1 MTRLERNI
9 NLAAVFGPFVVLAAI
24 APLAWRT
31 DLLNWS
37 DIAVFAVMYVVS
49 GLGVTVGYH
58 RLLTHRAF
66 QTHKWLEYAFA
77 ITGGL
82 AVQGRV
88 IDWVADHRKHHA
100 HTDEEG
106 DPHSP
111 HAGQGAGVR
120 GALRGLYHAHVGWL
134 FSEQG
139 RARPDKY
146 ARDLYEDPGMRR
158 IHRRFV
164 WIVGATFAIPFALG
178 FALTQSLHGALTALL
193 WGGLVRV
200 SLLHH
205 VTWSIN
211 SVCHFFGRRRFAT
224 DDYSTNVFWLALPVV
239 RRVLAPQPPRV
250 PALGLPRAAAVGD
263 RSFGAARAGAAA
275 ARADLERGRDHARA
289 PGADA
294 AGGLTVALLAL
305 RGVTLRSDPDVADP

>member
-1 MTRLERNI
+1 MTRLERNA
-9 NLAAVFGPFVVLAAI
+9 NLVAVFGPFVILAVV
-24 APLAWRT
+24 APLAWRSDVLGWT
-31 DLLNWS
+31 
-37 DIAVFAVMYVVS
+37 DIAIFAFMYVVS
-49 GLGVTVGYH
+49 AFGITIGFH

-66 QTHKWLEYAFA
+66 QTSKKLEYAFA
-77 ITGGL
+77 ILGSL

-111 HAGQGAGVR
+111 HAGQGAGIR

-134 FSEQG
+134 FTEQG

-158 IHRRFV
+158 IHRNFH
-164 WIVGATFAIPFALG
+164 WIVLSTFAIPFLLG

-193 WGGLVRV
+193 WAGLVRV

-205 VTWSIN
+205 ITWSIN

-224 DDYSTNVFWLALPVV
+224 DDYSTNVFWLAIPSLGE
-239 RRVLAPQPPRV
+239 AWHHNHHAFPRS
-250 PALGLPRAAAVGD
+250 AFHGLRPWEIDVSGLVIRGM
-263 RSFGAARAGAAA
+263 RRAGLIWNVVEITPQRQAEMREA
-275 ARADLERGRDHARA
+275 
-289 PGADA
+289 
-294 AGGLTVALLAL
+294 AL
-305 RGVTLRSDPDVADP
+305 REAA

>member
-9 NLAAVFGPFVVLAAI
+9 NLIAVFGPFVVLAAVV
-24 APLAWRT
+24 PLAWHT

-37 DIAVFAVMYVVS
+37 DIVVFAFMYLVA
-49 GLGVTVGYH
+49 GFGVTVGFH

-66 QTHKWLEYAFA
+66 QTHKWLEYGFA
-77 ITGGL
+77 IMGSL

-100 HTDEEG
+100 HTDEDG

-146 ARDLYEDPGMRR
+146 ARDLYEDRGMRR
-158 IHRRFV
+158 IHRRFL
-164 WIVGATFAIPFALG
+164 WIVIATFAIPFLLG

-200 SLLHH
+200 SMLHH

-211 SVCHFFGRRRFAT
+211 SVCHFFGRRRFAIE
-224 DDYSTNVFWLALPVV
+224 DHSTNVFWLALPSLGESWHHNHHAFPRSASHGLRPWEIDVSALVV
-239 RRVLAPQPPRV
+239 RALRR
-250 PALGLPRAAAVGD
+250 LGLAWNVVEITPERQAQLREAA
-263 RSFGAARAGAAA
+263 
-275 ARADLERGRDHARA
+275 
-289 PGADA
+289 
-294 AGGLTVALLAL
+294 
-305 RGVTLRSDPDVADP
+305 

>member
-1 MTRLERNI
+1 MTRLERNA
-9 NLAAVFGPFVVLAAI
+9 NLVAVFGPFVILAVV
-24 APLAWRT
+24 APLAWRSDVLGWT
-31 DLLNWS
+31 
-37 DIAVFAVMYVVS
+37 DIAIFAFMYVVS
-49 GLGVTVGYH
+49 AFGITIGFH

-66 QTHKWLEYAFA
+66 QTSKTLEYAFA
-77 ITGGL
+77 IVGSL

-111 HAGQGAGVR
+111 HAGQGAGIR

-134 FSEQG
+134 FTEQG

-158 IHRRFV
+158 IHRNFH
-164 WIVGATFAIPFALG
+164 WIVLSTFAIPFLLG

-205 VTWSIN
+205 ITWSIN

-224 DDYSTNVFWLALPVV
+224 DDYSTNVFWLAIPSLGE
-239 RRVLAPQPPRV
+239 AWHHNHHAFPRS
-250 PALGLPRAAAVGD
+250 AFHGLRPWEIDVSGLVIRGM
-263 RSFGAARAGAAA
+263 RRAGLAWNVVEITPQRQDELREAA
-275 ARADLERGRDHARA
+275 
-289 PGADA
+289 
-294 AGGLTVALLAL
+294 
-305 RGVTLRSDPDVADP
+305 

>member
-1 MTRLERNI
+1 MSRLERNA
-9 NLAAVFGPFVVLAAI
+9 NLVAVFGPFVALAVI
-24 APLAWRT
+24 APLAWRSDVLGWT
-31 DLLNWS
+31 
-37 DIAVFAVMYVVS
+37 DIAIFAFMYIVS
-49 GLGVTVGYH
+49 AFGITIGFH

-66 QTHKWLEYAFA
+66 QTHKALEYAFA
-77 ITGGL
+77 IVGSL

-111 HAGQGAGVR
+111 HAGQGAGIR

-139 RARPDKY
+139 RARADKY

-158 IHRRFV
+158 IHRNFH
-164 WIVGATFAIPFALG
+164 WIVLSTFAIPFLLG

-224 DDYSTNVFWLALPVV
+224 DDYSTNVFWLAIPSLGEAWHHNHHAFPRSAFHGLRRWEIDVSGLV
-239 RRVLAPQPPRV
+239 IRVLRRTGLIWNVVEITPQRQ
-250 PALGLPRAAAVGD
+250 AELRQAA
-263 RSFGAARAGAAA
+263 
-275 ARADLERGRDHARA
+275 
-289 PGADA
+289 
-294 AGGLTVALLAL
+294 
-305 RGVTLRSDPDVADP
+305 

>member
-1 MTRLERNI
+1 MSRLERNA
-9 NLAAVFGPFVVLAAI
+9 NLVAVFGPFVVLAAV
-24 APLAWRT
+24 APLAWRS
-31 DLLNWS
+31 DLLNWT
-37 DIAVFAVMYVVS
+37 DIAIFAFMYVIS
-49 GLGVTVGYH
+49 AFGITIGFH

-66 QTHKWLEYAFA
+66 QTHKWLEYTFA
-77 ITGGL
+77 MVGSL

-111 HAGQGAGVR
+111 HAGQGAGIR

-146 ARDLYEDPGMRR
+146 ARDLYEDKGMRR
-158 IHRRFV
+158 IHRNFH
-164 WIVGATFAIPFALG
+164 WIVVATFAIPFLLG
-178 FALTQSLHGALTALL
+178 FALTQSLHGALTVLL

-224 DDYSTNVFWLALPVV
+224 DDHSTNVFWLAIPSLGEAWHHNHHAFPRSAFHGLRPWEIDVSGLAIRGL
-239 RRVLAPQPPRV
+239 RR
-250 PALGLPRAAAVGD
+250 LGLAWNVVEITPQRQAELRAAA
-263 RSFGAARAGAAA
+263 
-275 ARADLERGRDHARA
+275 
-289 PGADA
+289 
-294 AGGLTVALLAL
+294 
-305 RGVTLRSDPDVADP
+305 

>member
-1 MTRLERNI
+1 MVQDMTRFERNA
-9 NLAAVFGPFVVLAAI
+9 NLVAVFGPFVFLAAI
-24 APLAWRT
+24 APLAWRS
-31 DLLNWS
+31 DILGWS
-37 DIAVFAVMYVVS
+37 DIAIALVLYVIS
-49 GLGVTVGYH
+49 GLGVTVGFH

-66 QTHKWLEYAFA
+66 QTHKWVEYAFA
-77 ITGGL
+77 IIGSL

-100 HTDEEG
+100 HTDDEG

-111 HAGQGAGVR
+111 HAGQGSGIR

-146 ARDLYEDPGMRR
+146 ARDLYEDRGMRR
-158 IHRRFV
+158 IHRNFQ
-164 WIVGATFAIPFALG
+164 WIVLATFALPFLMG
-178 FALTQSLHGALTALL
+178 FALTQTLHGALTAML

-200 SLLHH
+200 SMLHH

-224 DDYSTNVFWLALPVV
+224 EDHSTNVFWLALPSFGESWHHNHHAFPRSAFHGLRPWEIDTSGLVV
-239 RRVLAPQPPRV
+239 RGLRR
-250 PALGLPRAAAVGD
+250 LGLAWNVVEITPQRQREMAA
-263 RSFGAARAGAAA
+263 
-275 ARADLERGRDHARA
+275 H
-289 PGADA
+289 
-294 AGGLTVALLAL
+294 
-305 RGVTLRSDPDVADP
+305 